1 MSHLAIRPVEP
12 TDSGRVNEI
21 YNTYIVGS
29 HVSFDLDAWSDEA
42 RAQWLDEKTQGGYPV
57 LVAEIDGLV
66 VGAAWA
72 GPWRT
77 KSAYRASAET
87 TVVFDSEY
95 TGAGTGTALYAALL
109 EHLAE
114 AGFHRAYAIIALPN
128 EASVALHRKLG
139 YREVGVLDDVG
150 YKDGTYISTLLMERA
165 LDS

>member
-1 MSHLAIRPVEP
+1 MSHLTIRPVAS
-12 TDSGRVNEI
+12 TDSVRVNEI

-42 RAQWLDEKTQGGYPV
+42 RAQWLGEKTRSGYPV

-77 KSAYRASAET
+77 KSAYRGSVET
-87 TVVFDSEY
+87 TVVFDSQY

-109 EHLAE
+109 EQLAE

-139 YREVGVLDDVG
+139 YRDVGVLDEVG
-150 YKDGTYISTLLMERA
+150 FKDGNHISTLLMERE
-165 LDS
+165 LGG